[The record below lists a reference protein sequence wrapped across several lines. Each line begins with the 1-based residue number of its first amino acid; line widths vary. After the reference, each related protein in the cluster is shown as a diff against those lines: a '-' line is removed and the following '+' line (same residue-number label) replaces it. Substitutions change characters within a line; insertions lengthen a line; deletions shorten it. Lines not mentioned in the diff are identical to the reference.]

1 MDGSREQAGT
11 SGMLSEINSLSLS
24 APSRIS
30 LASLSSSL
38 LFGSVTKPQKSEMN
52 TVLDYLPAQ

>member
-1 MDGSREQAGT
+1 MDGSREQTGT

-38 LFGSVTKPQKSEMN
+38 LFGSVTNPQKSEMN
-52 TVLDYLPAQ
+52 TVLDYLPA